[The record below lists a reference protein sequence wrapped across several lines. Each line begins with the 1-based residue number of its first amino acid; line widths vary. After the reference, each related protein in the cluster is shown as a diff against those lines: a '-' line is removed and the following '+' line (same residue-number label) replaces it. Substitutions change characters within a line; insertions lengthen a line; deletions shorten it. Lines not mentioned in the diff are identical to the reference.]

1 MAFYLFYRIVK
12 ETDSSFHPFHSNS
25 TEEPVF
31 RFPFFFTCRNERPIW
46 GEMENHRNSAAQP
59 IEMESIRIEMK
70 LRTADWSRF
79 LKWWTDFVRART
91 FICIKYIAKISRF
104 IKCFR
109 WLFWEKRFAYFGM
122 RNYRLIQTRPEFDD
136 AMDLSWSLIFS
147 HQIHSFLQ
155 AIWSSVFSTPEVS
168 DKLIGYFSLFKRRTI
183 YASRNKWSYVTVQS
197 YSELIRF
204 LLRMPVRL
212 INESLLLFALK

>member
-1 MAFYLFYRIVK
+1 
-12 ETDSSFHPFHSNS
+12 
-25 TEEPVF
+25 
-31 RFPFFFTCRNERPIW
+31 
-46 GEMENHRNSAAQP
+46 
-59 IEMESIRIEMK
+59 
-70 LRTADWSRF
+70 
-79 LKWWTDFVRART
+79 
-91 FICIKYIAKISRF
+91 
-104 IKCFR
+104 
-109 WLFWEKRFAYFGM
+109 M

-155 AIWSSVFSTPEVS
+155 AIWSSVHSTPEVS

-212 INESLLLFALK
+212 INESLLLFALKWLGFLFMIWMDHVGDRKKGNASLKKFSALCTHFVRAERNWSFSGACGSYNNLLCFL